1 MSNVEQKLIR
11 IIETFEDY
19 WKSKEA
25 DEVFCKKLEVCGNW
39 LTRMLEIFFISS
51 GTILFFL
58 PMMGICFSS

>member
-11 IIETFEDY
+11 MIETIDDY

-25 DEVFCKKLEVCGNW
+25 DEAFCKTLELCTNW
-39 LTRMLEIFFISS
+39 LTRMLEIFLISG

-58 PMMGICFSS
+58 PIIGICFSS